1 MSDKAKPNLAAFR
14 TTRRTES
21 QPGAPATAAK
31 GREIQFS
38 AAEADAI
45 WGVAIADAGQRSN
58 DDFKKAFQGALRT
71 RAMRKLFLF
80 GDGGLELKLATG
92 QNWTPERWVAVETTD
107 GGIVLRPK
115 E

>member
-14 TTRRTES
+14 PARRAES
-21 QPGAPATAAK
+21 QPGSAPASK
-31 GREIQFS
+31 GRQIHFS

-45 WGVAIADAGQRSN
+45 WGVAIEDAGQRSN
-58 DDFKKAFQGALRT
+58 DDFKKAFEGALRT

-80 GDGGLELKLATG
+80 GSDGLELKLATG
-92 QNWTPERWVAVETTD
+92 QNWTPERWVAVETPD
-107 GGIVLRPK
+107 GGIVLKPK